1 VSLTF
6 TVLTIIFMLLA
17 IAAIAIVPVVLTYVG
32 LGALTSTLVK
42 YGRWPI
48 LFLVVAAGLAALYR
62 YGPSRSRSKWR
73 WITGGSALAGVAWMV
88 VSLLFSWYA
97 ADFGSYNETYGS
109 LGAVIGFMMWLW
121 LSAIVVLLGAELDA
135 EMERQTA
142 KDTTTGHPKPMG
154 ERSAHV
160 ADTVGAAQS

>member
-1 VSLTF
+1 
-6 TVLTIIFMLLA
+6 
-17 IAAIAIVPVVLTYVG
+17 
-32 LGALTSTLVK
+32 
-42 YGRWPI
+42 
-48 LFLVVAAGLAALYR
+48 
-62 YGPSRSRSKWR
+62 
-73 WITGGSALAGVAWMV
+73 
-88 VSLLFSWYA
+88 
-97 ADFGSYNETYGS
+97 
-109 LGAVIGFMMWLW
+109 MMWLW

>member
-1 VSLTF
+1 
-6 TVLTIIFMLLA
+6 MLLA

-88 VSLLFSWYA
+88 VSLLFFLVCS
-97 ADFGSYNETYGS
+97 G
-109 LGAVIGFMMWLW
+109 LW
-121 LSAIVVLLGAELDA
+121 QL
-135 EMERQTA
+135 Q
-142 KDTTTGHPKPMG
+142 
-154 ERSAHV
+154 
-160 ADTVGAAQS
+160 